1 MGYNSY
7 IKVKNS
13 SNSFDSI
20 FPITKSQNVVVDE
33 ATDKRL
39 DELLTEINTAL
50 ANKLESSLAGVA
62 NGLATLDSNGFVP
75 LTQLP
80 PQVKEM
86 KVVADITARD
96 AIVTKYSGLSVFVQD
111 ASDDPTV
118 NSGGAYYIY
127 NGTTFIKVAE
137 AESLDVTLD
146 WTEMINKPTTLSGYG
161 ITDAVNSSEVSTTA
175 APNKLIKTDSNGDM
189 PVSVT
194 GNAATASKLKTSRTI
209 SISGDASGSVS
220 FDGSKN
226 ADITLTLD
234 DSGAV
239 AGTYTK
245 VTVDSKGRVT
255 TGNTLIADDIPS
267 LDWSKITTGT
277 PTTLDG
283 YGITDG
289 VNKAGDT
296 MTGAL
301 TLSADPTNPLHAAT
315 KQYVDNA
322 VQGLDAKGAARVAT
336 TENITLSGLQT
347 IDGVALAVGDR
358 VLVKDQTNAVENGI
372 YIVAETDWTRS
383 LDFDGSPSNEVEGGE
398 YVFVSE
404 GSNNHDTGWV
414 VVTDAPIEVGT
425 DEIEFT
431 QFSGAGQIIAGTG
444 LTKSGNTISLAN
456 TGITTGTYTKVTVD
470 AQGRITTGTDLSA
483 SDIPSLDWSK
493 ITTGTPTTLD
503 GYGITDGVNK
513 AGDTMTGA
521 LTLSA
526 DPTNPLHAATKQYVD
541 NAVQGLDAK
550 GAARVATTENI
561 TLSGLQTID
570 GVALA
575 VGDRVLVKDQTNAV
589 ENGIYIVAETDWT
602 RSLDFDGSP
611 SNEVEGG
618 EYVFVSE
625 GSNNHD
631 TGWVV
636 VTDAPIEVGTDEIEF
651 TQFSGAGQIIA
662 GTGLTKS
669 GNTISLANTGITTGT
684 YTKVTVDAQ
693 GRITTGTDL
702 SASDIPSLDWSKITT
717 GKPSSAVDDIDEAV
731 TLRHSHTNKTVLDK
745 FTEASGRV
753 SFDGNELAYKNEAN
767 NTVVSAT
774 EPTTL
779 PVNGIWFQTV

>member
-20 FPITKSQNVVVDE
+20 FPITKSQNVVVNE

-245 VTVDSKGRVT
+245 VTVDSKGR
-255 TGNTLIADDIPS
+255 
-267 LDWSKITTGT
+267 
-277 PTTLDG
+277 
-283 YGITDG
+283 
-289 VNKAGDT
+289 
-296 MTGAL
+296 
-301 TLSADPTNPLHAAT
+301 
-315 KQYVDNA
+315 
-322 VQGLDAKGAARVAT
+322 
-336 TENITLSGLQT
+336 
-347 IDGVALAVGDR
+347 
-358 VLVKDQTNAVENGI
+358 
-372 YIVAETDWTRS
+372 
-383 LDFDGSPSNEVEGGE
+383 
-398 YVFVSE
+398 
-404 GSNNHDTGWV
+404 
-414 VVTDAPIEVGT
+414 
-425 DEIEFT
+425 
-431 QFSGAGQIIAGTG
+431 
-444 LTKSGNTISLAN
+444 
-456 TGITTGTYTKVTVD
+456 
-470 AQGRITTGTDLSA
+470 ITTGTDLSA

-570 GVALA
+570 GVVLA

-731 TLRHSHTNKTVLDK
+731 TLRHSHTNKTVLNK

-753 SFDGNELAYKNEAN
+753 SFNGNELAYKNEAN